1 MHDLRH
7 FAGAQLIAAGV
18 DVKTVQTRLGHS
30 RPSTTLNVYTHAVS
44 QNDEQAAAVIGSLV
58 AARRRASLPSP
69 SVDQLP
75 STRNQRHRRDGSR
88 RVAAVDRPWRNSCEL
103 RRLRDRQRVRLLA
116 HVGRSRRRRAAA
128 PPPVSLSVV
137 DDPVDELPVEHW
149 MPSATVVLWVSMSIS
164 SRDLR
169 ICEREP
175 SGSGRLYQGPKHP
188 ARRLPRAE
196 RRRARHAAGGAI
208 ESHHRAGPAAE
219 AERLHA
225 AESVAKGRTAGE
237 SPGLRATTPWQPTR
251 QHHPTE
257 PTPTRTPATAPTG
270 PQALAPRV
278 PRHPHDHFHPA
289 ATLTISS

>member
-1 MHDLRH
+1 
-7 FAGAQLIAAGV
+7 
-18 DVKTVQTRLGHS
+18 
-30 RPSTTLNVYTHAVS
+30 
-44 QNDEQAAAVIGSLV
+44 
-58 AARRRASLPSP
+58 
-69 SVDQLP
+69 
-75 STRNQRHRRDGSR
+75 
-88 RVAAVDRPWRNSCEL
+88 
-103 RRLRDRQRVRLLA
+103 
-116 HVGRSRRRRAAA
+116 
-128 PPPVSLSVV
+128 
-137 DDPVDELPVEHW
+137 

-164 SRDLR
+164 SWDLR

-270 PQALAPRV
+270 PQALAPCV

-289 ATLTISS
+289 ATHDLVIDTLLKPASGREAGLIGRNPGAISSQECGSSPRVNDGGIRRVGRRLTSDPPRRGVIRVVMFTPCCVRTARRPTGFRDWRFQEAGQRNLARRPSGTTISTSWEWSAWGTATRAVIRVEAGVIALRRIGAGSCRVPAGSDPGSKRE